1 MRFISIVT
9 TKENLVSNLET
20 FAIFE
25 DQLSNDV
32 VADAEKFFKKEARKY
47 DANLD
52 DDDLENSLEEG
63 YIEIN
68 DVCLTPLMWT
78 LFLPLL

>member
-9 TKENLVSNLET
+9 TKENLVSNLAT

-25 DQLSNDV
+25 DQLSSDV
-32 VADAEKFFKKEARKY
+32 VAVAENFFKKEARKY

-52 DDDLENSLEEG
+52 DDDLEISLEEG

-68 DVCLTPLMWT
+68 DVCICFVWS
-78 LFLPLL
+78 

>member
-68 DVCLTPLMWT
+68 DVCICFVWS
-78 LFLPLL
+78 

>member
-32 VADAEKFFKKEARKY
+32 VADAESFFKKEARKY

-52 DDDLENSLEEG
+52 DDDLEISLEEG

-68 DVCLTPLMWT
+68 DVCICFVWS
-78 LFLPLL
+78 

>member
-32 VADAEKFFKKEARKY
+32 VADAENFFKKEARKY

-68 DVCLTPLMWT
+68 DICICFVWS
-78 LFLPLL
+78 

>member
-25 DQLSNDV
+25 DQLSSDV
-32 VADAEKFFKKEARKY
+32 VATAENFFKKEARKY

-68 DVCLTPLMWT
+68 DVCICFVWS
-78 LFLPLL
+78 

>member
-32 VADAEKFFKKEARKY
+32 VAEAEKFFKKEARKY
-47 DANLD
+47 DDNLD
-52 DDDLENSLEEG
+52 DDDLELSLEEG

-68 DVCLTPLMWT
+68 DVCICFVWS
-78 LFLPLL
+78 

>member
-9 TKENLVSNLET
+9 TKENLVSNLAT

-25 DQLSNDV
+25 DQLSSDV
-32 VADAEKFFKKEARKY
+32 VAAAENFFKKEARKY

-68 DVCLTPLMWT
+68 DVCICFVWS
-78 LFLPLL
+78 